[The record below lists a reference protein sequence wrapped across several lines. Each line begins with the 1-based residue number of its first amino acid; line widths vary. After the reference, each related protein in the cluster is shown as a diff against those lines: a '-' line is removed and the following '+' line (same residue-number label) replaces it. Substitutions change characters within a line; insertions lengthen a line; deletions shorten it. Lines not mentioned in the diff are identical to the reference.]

1 MGESGLTLTVEDQP
15 GIPSPA
21 GDWDPHHPSVLFTV
35 DARKDQAPEAK
46 GLLQAWYGGSA
57 HTSSSNRIPMLWEAS
72 EGPAMG
78 LLHMGQ
84 TQRTSSHFTRHLRA
98 KADLLLPKKKILV
111 CSSCPFIEP
120 RRFSRQEP
128 LHPCPGLTLLA
139 CLVCRQD
146 AGHQQGVCGKGRDF
160 SL

>member
-1 MGESGLTLTVEDQP
+1 
-15 GIPSPA
+15 
-21 GDWDPHHPSVLFTV
+21 
-35 DARKDQAPEAK
+35 
-46 GLLQAWYGGSA
+46 
-57 HTSSSNRIPMLWEAS
+57 
-72 EGPAMG
+72 MG

-84 TQRTSSHFTRHLRA
+84 TQRTSSHFTRHPRA

-120 RRFSRQEP
+120 RFSRQEP

-146 AGHQQGVCGKGRDF
+146 GGHQQGVEVADF

>member
-1 MGESGLTLTVEDQP
+1 
-15 GIPSPA
+15 
-21 GDWDPHHPSVLFTV
+21 
-35 DARKDQAPEAK
+35 
-46 GLLQAWYGGSA
+46 
-57 HTSSSNRIPMLWEAS
+57 MLWEAS

-98 KADLLLPKKKILV
+98 KADLLLPKKIPA
-111 CSSCPFIEP
+111 CSGCPFIEP
-120 RRFSRQEP
+120 HCFPRQEP
-128 LHPCPGLTLLA
+128 LHPCPGLTLPA

-146 AGHQQGVCGKGRDF
+146 AGHQQGVCGKGRDW